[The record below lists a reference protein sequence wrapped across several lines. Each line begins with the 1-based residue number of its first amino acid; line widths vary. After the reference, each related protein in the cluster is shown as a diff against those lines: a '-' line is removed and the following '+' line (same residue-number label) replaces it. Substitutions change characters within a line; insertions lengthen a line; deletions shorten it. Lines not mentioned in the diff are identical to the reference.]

1 MTIRSDSTAA
11 GAAAPATADGAP
23 AGPVADPSAASAE
36 ALLASYACGDSSP
49 EEAVEAALERIDRTE
64 PVLNA
69 FCLVLAEEARADAR
83 ASARRWERG
92 EPRGP
97 LDGVPVAVKDV
108 HLLRGHPTLKGSL
121 ATPRGGPWEE
131 DSPAVARLREAG
143 AVFVGKTT
151 TPELAWKAV
160 TDSPLTGVTRN
171 PWDPAATPGGSSGG
185 AAAAVAAGS
194 VPMATGT
201 DGGGSIRI
209 PAAFSGVVGLKPT
222 WGLVPHYP
230 ASPFGSLAHTGPM
243 TRTVGDT
250 ALMLEVMA
258 GPDHR
263 DWAALAPPG
272 PGLADVRLRT
282 DPEDLVRGLRIALA
296 PTLGGLAVDPEVA
309 AAVAAAA
316 EALAGLGAHVE
327 EADPGLPDARPEF
340 HVLWFSGATKAT
352 ERVTGA
358 DRDLFDPGL
367 AEIVEEGASFSAQ
380 DYLTA
385 MALRMDMGA
394 RMGRF
399 HTGYDLLLTPAA
411 PFGAFGAGR
420 ECPPGL
426 EGERWTVWA
435 GFSHPFNMTQQPAAS
450 VPCGFTSAGLP
461 VGLQVVGPRHGD
473 ARVLAA
479 CRALELARPWAGAR
493 P

>member
-1 MTIRSDSTAA
+1 MTLRSDRAA
-11 GAAAPATADGAP
+11 TDGRAPVPATATD
-23 AGPVADPSAASAE
+23 VSAE
-36 ALLASYACGDSSP
+36 RLLADYATGEGSP
-49 EEAVEAALERIDRTE
+49 VTAVDAALARIDRDD
-64 PVLNA
+64 PGLNA
-69 FCLVLAEEARADAR
+69 FCLVLADEARAAAR
-83 ASARRWERG
+83 ASAERWERG
-92 EPRGP
+92 APVGP

-121 ATPRGGPWEE
+121 TTPSEGPWEE

-143 AVFVGKTT
+143 AIFVGKTT

-171 PWDPAATPGGSSGG
+171 PWDPATTPGGSSGG
-185 AAAAVAAGS
+185 SAAAVAAGM

-209 PAAFSGVVGLKPT
+209 PASFSGIVGIKPT

-250 ALMLEVMA
+250 ALMLEVMT
-258 GPDHR
+258 GSDHR

-272 PGLADVRLRT
+272 PGLGDVRLRT
-282 DPEDLVRGLRIALA
+282 EPGDLIRGTRIALA
-296 PTLGGLAVDPEVA
+296 PTLGGLAVDPEVTAAVLA
-309 AAVAAAA
+309 AADV
-316 EALAGLGAHVE
+316 LSDLGAHVV
-327 EADPGLPDARPEF
+327 EADPGLPDARWEF
-340 HVLWFSGATKAT
+340 HVLWYAGAAKAT
-352 ERVTGA
+352 ERVTGP
-358 DRDLFDPGL
+358 DRDLLDPGL
-367 AEIVEEGASFSAQ
+367 REIIEEGLAFSAQ

-385 MALRMDMGA
+385 MASRMEMGA

-399 HTGYDLLLTPAA
+399 HTEHDLLLTPAT
-411 PFGAFGAGR
+411 PFPAFEAGR
-420 ECPPGL
+420 ECPPEL
-426 EGERWTVWA
+426 AGERWTAWA

-461 VGLQVVGPRHGD
+461 VGLQVVGPRHAD

-479 CRALELARPWAGAR
+479 CRALELARPWSERR

>member
-11 GAAAPATADGAP
+11 AASAPAGARAH

-36 ALLASYACGDSSP
+36 DLLAAYAAGDASP
-49 EEAVEAALERIDRTE
+49 VEAVEAALARIDRTE

-69 FCLVLAEEARADAR
+69 FCLVLAEEARAAAR
-83 ASARRWERG
+83 ESAARWERG
-92 EPRGP
+92 EPLGP

-121 ATPRGGPWEE
+121 TSPRAGAWDE

-171 PWDPAATPGGSSGG
+171 PWDPATTPGGSSGG
-185 AAAAVAAGS
+185 SAAAVAAGA

-209 PAAFSGVVGLKPT
+209 PAAFSGIVGIKPT
-222 WGLVPHYP
+222 WGLVPHFP

-250 ALMLEVMA
+250 ALMLEAMA
-258 GPDHR
+258 RPDPR
-263 DWAALAPPG
+263 DWAALAPPE

-282 DPEDLVRGLRIALA
+282 DPEDLVRGLRIALS
-296 PTLGGLAVDPEVA
+296 PTLGGLAVDPEVS

-316 EALAGLGAHVE
+316 DTLADLGAHVT

-340 HVLWFSGATKAT
+340 HVLWYSGAAKAT

-367 AEIVEEGASFSAQ
+367 AEIIEEGLAYSAQ

-385 MALRMDMGA
+385 MALRMEMGA

-399 HTGYDLLLTPAA
+399 HTEYDLLLTPAA
-411 PFGAFGAGR
+411 PFGAFEAGR

-426 EGERWTVWA
+426 AGERWTVWA

-461 VGLQVVGPRHGD
+461 VGLQVVGPRHAD

-479 CRALELARPWAGAR
+479 CRALELAGDRR
-493 P
+493 